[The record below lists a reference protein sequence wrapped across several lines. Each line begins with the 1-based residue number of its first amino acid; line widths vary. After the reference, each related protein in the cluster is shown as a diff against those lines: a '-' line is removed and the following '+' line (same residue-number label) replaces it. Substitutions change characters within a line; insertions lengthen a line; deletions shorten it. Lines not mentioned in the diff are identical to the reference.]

1 MVHSVDED
9 IFRRLCQD
17 EEIDDDCRDTLR
29 SWLNEIAQEIA
40 ATEKQKKIGGRDRTG
55 QLDVLAKL
63 VKSLNQCDR
72 LLRTDTGTSRL
83 LRRALR
89 VSLGENL
96 DIHGLAKLF
105 PEDSLPTA
113 PTGRQLLTREATSR
127 SGDVDRSWSRPITD
141 DFLRTHADEAMRRLL
156 SQLRR
161 EVELAWK
168 ALKSAP
174 VPRGNIPRQIA
185 LSYLAN
191 IYQKVQSREPAASKG
206 GPFVRFCEGSLA
218 AIGIDTAGLE
228 SAIDRLLS

>member
-9 IFRRLCQD
+9 IFQRLCQD
-17 EEIDDDCRDTLR
+17 EEIDDGYRDVLR

-40 ATEKQKKIGGRDRTG
+40 ATENQKKIGRDRIG
-55 QLDVLAKL
+55 QLDVLAEL
-63 VKSLNQCDR
+63 VNNLNKCDR

-89 VSLGENL
+89 VSLGEHLN
-96 DIHGLAKLF
+96 IRGLAKLF
-105 PEDSLPTA
+105 PEDSLPAA
-113 PTGRQLLTREATSR
+113 PSGRQLLTRKATSR
-127 SGDVDRSWSRPITD
+127 SGDVGQSWSRGITD
-141 DFLRTHADEAMRRLL
+141 DFLRSRSDEAMRRLL

-161 EVELAWK
+161 EIEFVWK

-185 LSYLAN
+185 LSCLVN
-191 IYQKVQSREPAASKG
+191 IYRKVQSREPAASKR
-206 GPFVRFCEGSLA
+206 GPFVRFCKGCLA